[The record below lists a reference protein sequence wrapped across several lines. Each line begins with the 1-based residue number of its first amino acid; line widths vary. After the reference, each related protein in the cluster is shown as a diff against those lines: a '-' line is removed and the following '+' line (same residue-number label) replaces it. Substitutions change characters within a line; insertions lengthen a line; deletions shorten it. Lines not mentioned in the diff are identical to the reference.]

1 MNIDRPRGWRGPSAH
16 TRERVD
22 AYLDFRTA
30 LRDVLA
36 TGDARQFRLFLQD
49 AGEDLRDPELAAM
62 GRWSEE
68 TLLPLMH
75 RMVLADAKLADHHDS
90 SRQWLRER
98 HMPLRVR
105 PTGYGWSTE
114 LRQRYRSSEPRS
126 RTA

>member
-1 MNIDRPRGWRGPSAH
+1 MNLPFARRGPSSQ

-22 AYLDFRTA
+22 AYLDFRAA

-36 TGDARQFRLFLQD
+36 TGDARQFRLFLRD
-49 AGEDLRDPELAAM
+49 SGEDLRDPEMAAM

-75 RMVLADAKLADHHDS
+75 RMVLADVKLADHHDT

-98 HMPLRVR
+98 HLPMRVR
-105 PTGYGWSTE
+105 PTGYGWGTE
-114 LRQRYRSSEPRS
+114 LRQRYKS
-126 RTA
+126 